1 METHKIII
9 IEFFGRGDPF
19 FGGSADDRTLCADGV
34 FRSTGHYRP
43 DQVARFETKAEA
55 LEFALGASNLRA
67 GGLVSAMEEA
77 RR

>member
-9 IEFFGRGDPF
+9 MEFFGRGDPF

-55 LEFALGASNLRA
+55 LEFALGASNARP
-67 GGLVSAMEEA
+67 GGIISPMTEVS
-77 RR
+77 R

>member
-1 METHKIII
+1 MEARKFIV

-19 FGGSADDRTLCADGV
+19 FGGAADDRTLCVDGI
-34 FRSTGHYRP
+34 FRSTGTYSR
-43 DQVARFETKAEA
+43 DQVARFGSREEA
-55 LEFALGASNLRA
+55 LETALGAGNLRA